1 VFEETTPT
9 PPNSNRVF
17 LTAKWRSLAM
27 LNYEVDSNLLC
38 KYVPAGVELDQWNGS
53 TFMSLV
59 GFSFLNT
66 KVLGLPIPFHRNFEE
81 VNLRF
86 YVRRNTGSEIR
97 RGVVFIKEIV
107 PRWAIAFVARSVYGE
122 RYVSMP
128 MSHAVS
134 SDRQGNFSAEYAWH
148 LEGSAYKMCVHT
160 EGTATQ
166 PTPNSVEQFIT
177 EHYWGYSK
185 NPNGRTTEYQVAHPP
200 WLVWQANQAIAEGD
214 FAQLYSPSLAAAM
227 QTPPTSAFLAEGS
240 AITVFRG
247 HSI

>member
-1 VFEETTPT
+1 V
-9 PPNSNRVF
+9 PNSTF
-17 LTAKWRSLAM
+17 LTAEWRNLAM
-27 LNYEVDSNLLC
+27 LNYEVDPTLLHE
-38 KYVPAGVELDQWNGS
+38 YVPAGVELDQWNGR

-86 YVRRNTGSEIR
+86 YVRRNTGNEIR

-107 PRWAIAFVARSVYGE
+107 PRWAIAFVARCVYGE

-128 MSHAVS
+128 MSHVIS
-134 SDRQGNFSAEYAWH
+134 SNAQGNFIAEYAWH
-148 LEGSAYKMCVHT
+148 FKGSAYRMCIHT
-160 EGTATQ
+160 EGDATQ
-166 PTPNSVEQFIT
+166 PTPNSLEQFIT

-185 NPNGRTTEYQVAHPP
+185 SPNGRTIEYQVAHPP
-200 WLVWQANQAIAEGD
+200 WRVWQANQAIAEGD
-214 FAQLYSPSLAAAM
+214 FARLYSPALGDAM

-247 HSI
+247 NSI